1 MHVFINFLY
10 IFHNKLIDEFLL
22 FLPDIEFIMLTFV
35 NLRKMIL
42 NINRIHCSIAIKRR
56 PLRNFLRFVIDFLRN
71 EDTLRIRNCHLCR
84 FPVIIKFQHILL
96 IIIYRKAGLQ
106 ILRMSPENISD
117 FCFTLRI
124 LGMIRGSAK
133 LKHCKPQKQ

>member
-71 EDTLRIRNCHLCR
+71 EDTLCIRNCHLCR

-124 LGMIRGSAK
+124 LGMIRGSTK
-133 LKHCKPQKQ
+133 LKHRKSKKQ